1 MARKFK
7 FEKANGSCCPANAPR
22 EEQRDRIHYDAQNP
36 APIELR
42 LLAGLEVKRHQLLH
56 ELAEV
61 MEQHRELTREI
72 ESKRI
77 PVPWLRD

>member
-7 FEKANGSCCPANAPR
+7 FKKASGSCCAATGPR

-36 APIELR
+36 APVELR
-42 LLAGLEVKRHQLLH
+42 LLARLELKKRQLLR

-61 MEQHRELTREI
+61 MEQHQELTREI
-72 ESKRI
+72 QSKRI
-77 PVPWLRD
+77 PVPWLPD

>member
-1 MARKFK
+1 MSRPSKDY
-7 FEKANGSCCPANAPR
+7 
-22 EEQRDRIHYDAQNP
+22 EEPTAQSP
-36 APIELR
+36 EPIELR
-42 LLAGLEVKRHQLLH
+42 LLAGLEVKRR

-61 MEQHRELTREI
+61 MEQYEELIREI